1 VNRRRGLNTAVS
13 LVLGTGVGIGAGA
26 LTGDANWAGATTMV
40 AGLTAWVV
48 LEWRRVRQEGGSA
61 GIEASQQ
68 SPGTEIV
75 PRSPGTEAVPY
86 PPGTETVP
94 SSIGIETQ
102 GGRFTPLIRKG
113 TPLPVS
119 LTQTWMTYKN
129 QSSMTIRLFQ
139 GEESLAARNMG
150 LGLFEVTEIPPAKPL
165 ERQIEVTFHVDASGA
180 FSMTARMAQTG
191 QELPVLQR

>member
-13 LVLGTGVGIGAGA
+13 LVFGTGVGIGAGA
-26 LTGDANWAGATTMV
+26 LTGDGNWAAASTVV
-40 AGLTAWVV
+40 AWLTAWVV

-68 SPGTEIV
+68 SPGTQ
-75 PRSPGTEAVPY
+75 AVPY
-86 PPGTETVP
+86 PPGTETLP
-94 SSIGIETQ
+94 YSIGIETQ
-102 GGRFTPLIRKG
+102 GGRFTPLIGKG
-113 TPLPVS
+113 TPLPISVTHS
-119 LTQTWMTYKN
+119 WMTTRN
-129 QSSMTIRLFQ
+129 QSSMELRLFQ

-165 ERQIEVTFHVDASGA
+165 ERLILVTFHVDASGA
-180 FSMTARMAQTG
+180 FSMTARMKHTG

>member
-13 LVLGTGVGIGAGA
+13 LVFGTGVGIGAGA
-26 LTGDANWAGATTMV
+26 LTGDGNWAAATTV
-40 AGLTAWVV
+40 VVGLMTWVV
-48 LEWRRVRQEGGSA
+48 LEWRRIRREGRRD

-75 PRSPGTEAVPY
+75 PQSPGTEAVPY

-94 SSIGIETQ
+94 YSIGIETQ
-102 GGRFTPLIRKG
+102 GGRFVPVIRKG

-119 LTQTWMTYKN
+119 VTENWMTTRN
-129 QSSMTIRLFQ
+129 QSSMEIRLFQ
-139 GEESLAARNMG
+139 GEEPLAARNMG
-150 LGLFEVTEIPPAKPL
+150 LGLFEVTEIPPVKPL
-165 ERQIEVTFHVDASGA
+165 EGLILVTFHVDASGA
-180 FSMTARMAQTG
+180 FSMTARMAHTG